1 MPGRLKDKVCI
12 ITGTGSG
19 MGRAAALLFCAE
31 GAKVVGCDINAEN
44 TEATLRKARQAGGQM
59 VSLQP
64 ADLTQQDQCDALVE
78 LALKSYG
85 GIDVVYNNAAT
96 AYFGWMDQ
104 FTFEEFA
111 CTIDGELL
119 IVFRF
124 CKTVWPHLVARGG
137 GSIINVAST
146 SAKVAYKALPG
157 IAHTAAKGGVL
168 VLDVVTDR
176 MELVMPPKIEL
187 TQVFGTALYSAKL
200 MLSGRAD
207 DVWGTPKPTT
217 SSETSVAFRA
227 RRSSYDHQ
235 AVVPPSTAMSAPVT
249 NELSSE
255 ARNSAAG
262 ATSSGL
268 PTRPNISFS
277 IMGPR
282 NSGSLRSSRVAPV
295 SMRPGEIVLARMLCL
310 PPSTASCRVMAR
322 TPPLAAVCAMPGSA
336 L

>member
-1 MPGRLKDKVCI
+1 MAGRLKDKVCI

-31 GAKVVGCDINAEN
+31 GAKVVGCDINGDNAG
-44 TEATLRKARQAGGQM
+44 ATLRDAMQAGGQM

-64 ADLTQQDQCDALVE
+64 ADLTKQSQCDALVS

-111 CTIDGELL
+111 RTIEEELL

-124 CKTVWPHLVARGG
+124 CKTVWPLLVARGG

-168 VLDVVTDR
+168 AMTRQLA
-176 MELVMPPKIEL
+176 MEGGKHNIRANTISPGLIETGATRELLKDPKFLEPMMD
-187 TQVFGTALYSAKL
+187 KL
-200 MLSGRAD
+200 MLGR
-207 DVWGTPKPTT
+207 VGQP
-217 SSETSVAFRA
+217 EEVA
-227 RRSSYDHQ
+227 
-235 AVVPPSTAMSAPVT
+235 
-249 NELSSE
+249 
-255 ARNSAAG
+255 
-262 ATSSGL
+262 
-268 PTRPNISFS
+268 
-277 IMGPR
+277 
-282 NSGSLRSSRVAPV
+282 
-295 SMRPGEIVLARMLCL
+295 
-310 PPSTASCRVMAR
+310 
-322 TPPLAAVCAMPGSA
+322 LAALFLASDESSFVTGADIAVDGGTTA
-336 L
+336 W

>member
-31 GAKVVGCDINAEN
+31 GAKVVGCDINVESA
-44 TEATLRKARQAGGQM
+44 EATLREARQAGGQM

-64 ADLTQQDQCDALVE
+64 ADLTQQDQCDALVV

-111 CTIDGELL
+111 RTIDGELL

-146 SAKVAYKALPG
+146 SAKVAYKVLPG

-168 VLDVVTDR
+168 AMTRQLA
-176 MELVMPPKIEL
+176 MEGGKHNIRANTISPGLIETGATREFL
-187 TQVFGTALYSAKL
+187 KLPQFLGPMMDKL
-200 MLSGRAD
+200 MLGRVGQPED
-207 DVWGTPKPTT
+207 
-217 SSETSVAFRA
+217 
-227 RRSSYDHQ
+227 
-235 AVVPPSTAMSAPVT
+235 
-249 NELSSE
+249 
-255 ARNSAAG
+255 
-262 ATSSGL
+262 
-268 PTRPNISFS
+268 
-277 IMGPR
+277 
-282 NSGSLRSSRVAPV
+282 VAPAALF
-295 SMRPGEIVLARMLCL
+295 LA
-310 PPSTASCRVMAR
+310 SDESSFVTGADIAVDGGTTAW
-322 TPPLAAVCAMPGSA
+322 
-336 L
+336 

>member
-1 MPGRLKDKVCI
+1 MAGRLKDKVCI

-31 GAKVVGCDINAEN
+31 GAKVVGCDIIPESA
-44 TEATLRKARQAGGQM
+44 EATLGEALKAGGQM

-64 ADLTQQDQCDALVE
+64 ADLTQQSQCDALVS

-111 CTIDGELL
+111 RTIDQELL

-124 CKTVWPHLVARGG
+124 CKTVWPHLVTRGG

-168 VLDVVTDR
+168 AMTRQLA
-176 MELVMPPKIEL
+176 MEGGKHKIRANTISPGLIETGATRELLRDPKFL
-187 TQVFGTALYSAKL
+187 GPMMDKL
-200 MLSGRAD
+200 MLGR
-207 DVWGTPKPTT
+207 VGKP
-217 SSETSVAFRA
+217 E
-227 RRSSYDHQ
+227 
-235 AVVPPSTAMSAPVT
+235 
-249 NELSSE
+249 E
-255 ARNSAAG
+255 
-262 ATSSGL
+262 
-268 PTRPNISFS
+268 
-277 IMGPR
+277 
-282 NSGSLRSSRVAPV
+282 VAP
-295 SMRPGEIVLARMLCL
+295 
-310 PPSTASCRVMAR
+310 
-322 TPPLAAVCAMPGSA
+322 AAVFLASDESSFVTGA
-336 L
+336 DIAVDGGTTAW